1 LAEQNL
7 SRASDKRPNIFLI
20 LFQICLGYPTF
31 RACRVLSVYGQ
42 IFSAYSQNTNKLIF
56 HNQQIH
62 TTKLHLKIYF
72 IPYILC
78 IRTDSF
84 PIFSVWIQIH
94 SAFLANSQIILKIRN
109 EIQYFAQLS
118 EGEVLDIKSSRS
130 KLLFCSSLTKKKL
143 FLFCVFWL
151 KAEWPLKKLSNFF
164 VKNNFGKESV
174 TKRVLLIEKNTSRK
188 SHASSLLKSV

>member
-1 LAEQNL
+1 MAEQNS

-20 LFQICLGYPTF
+20 LFQICPGYPTF

-42 IFSAYSQNTNKLIF
+42 IFSAYSQNTNRLIF

-62 TTKLHLKIYF
+62 TTKLHLKINL

-84 PIFSVWIQIH
+84 PIFSVCIHIH
-94 SAFLANSQIILKIRN
+94 SAFLAYSQLILKIRN

-118 EGEVLDIKSSRS
+118 EGGSTGHKIKQEQTVILLQLD
-130 KLLFCSSLTKKKL
+130 KKTII
-143 FLFCVFWL
+143 
-151 KAEWPLKKLSNFF
+151 
-164 VKNNFGKESV
+164 SV
-174 TKRVLLIEKNTSRK
+174 YSD
-188 SHASSLLKSV
+188 